1 VRDSDGRLTDVK
13 IAPED
18 EVVDVD
24 PEDEVVDGEVDP
36 EDELVETI
44 AVAESVSSP
53 SGTILGS
60 SPPSLVEVG
69 MSPSSFV
76 VETEGASSS
85 PLIVVLGSGS
95 SPSITGL
102 ALVVDW

>member
-1 VRDSDGRLTDVK
+1 VSDSDGRLIDVK

-24 PEDEVVDGEVDP
+24 PEVEIVDGKVDP

-44 AVAESVSSP
+44 VVAKSVSPP

-60 SPPSLVEVG
+60 SPPSLVVEVG
-69 MSPSSFV
+69 MSPSSLV
-76 VETEGASSS
+76 VETEGESS
-85 PLIVVLGSGS
+85 P
-95 SPSITGL
+95 
-102 ALVVDW
+102 